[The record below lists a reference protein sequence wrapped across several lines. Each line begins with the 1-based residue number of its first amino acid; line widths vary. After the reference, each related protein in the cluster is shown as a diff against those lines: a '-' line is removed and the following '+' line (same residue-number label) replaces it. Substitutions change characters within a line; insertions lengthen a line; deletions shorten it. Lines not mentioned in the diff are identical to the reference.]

1 MATQD
6 CASPVLA
13 LVRGL
18 VEEVHPQAAPPR
30 VTLDSPFDALG
41 IGSLELAELLSRVQD
56 KFGVALPPHILASA
70 ETPRDLVAALNPAL
84 AHGRPAV
91 RTGRGVVSL
100 PATAPPASTPESAQS
115 LNDML
120 NWHVG
125 ATPDRIHL
133 RILDDAGDPANN
145 SDMSYGALHREAA
158 AVAAGLVAHDVVP
171 GEAVAIMLPTSRAY
185 FVTFAGVVLVG
196 AVPVPVYPPARP
208 SQLPDHLRRTAGI
221 LSNARATMLVTVPE
235 AVTLG
240 HLLRSNVESLR
251 HVVVP
256 ESLTRAGE
264 GATPPLPR
272 PRSEDLALL
281 QYTSGST
288 GQPKGVA
295 LTHRNLLANIRVMG
309 QAAGATGSDTF
320 VSWLPLYH
328 DMGLIG
334 AWLGCMYFGVP
345 LVVMS
350 PQAFLIRPS
359 RWLWAIHANR
369 ATMSAGPN
377 FAYELCLSK
386 IRDDEIEGLDLS
398 SWRLA
403 YNGAEPVSADTIERF
418 GDRFAPYGFR
428 REAITPVYGLAES
441 SVGLAFPPL
450 GRGPVIDRIRR
461 DVFARSG
468 QAEPA
473 RPGERDL
480 RFVACGRPLPGHE
493 IRIVDAA
500 GNELGD
506 RREGRIE
513 FRGPSATAG
522 YFNNPAA
529 TRALFRD
536 DWLDTGDLGYTVE
549 ADVYVTGRIKDM
561 IIRAGRNLHPAE
573 LEEAVGDIKGVRKGC
588 VAVFAS
594 PDPSGGPERLVV
606 MAETR
611 VLRDDARAALRSEI
625 VATTVDLL
633 GVAPDDVVL
642 APPRTVLKTSSGK
655 IRRSASR
662 TLYQAG
668 KIGARPRALW
678 WELARLRFRGAAPS
692 LRRARRAAGDVA
704 FAGYAWAVYT
714 ILGLSVAV
722 LLLVLPRARW
732 RWRVAR
738 AAVRLLARLT
748 GTAITVHGL
757 DHLPSG
763 TSIAVANHPSWI
775 DPLALAAVMPQSF
788 LFVAAEVL
796 EHQGINGFVLRRLGH
811 QFVERHER
819 EHGVAD
825 ADRLAGLVRAGQSL
839 VIFPEGRLA
848 RAPGLRPFH
857 MGAFVVAAQTGVP
870 VAPVAIR
877 GTRTV
882 LRPEHHFPRR
892 GAIDITVGE
901 PINPSG
907 NSWTAAVELQRAVR
921 EAVLRLSGEPD
932 VE

>member
-1 MATQD
+1 MANEGS
-6 CASPVLA
+6 AAPVLA

-18 VEEVHPQAAPPR
+18 VTEVHPHATPPP
-30 VTLDSPFDALG
+30 VTLDSTFDNLG
-41 IGSLELAELLSRVQD
+41 IGSLELAELLLRVQD
-56 KFGVALPPHILASA
+56 KFGVVLPPHILARA
-70 ETPRDLVAALNPAL
+70 ETPRDLVAAVARGHPAL
-84 AHGRPAV
+84 GNHRV
-91 RTGRGVVSL
+91 DDRGMVSL
-100 PATAPPASTPESAQS
+100 PVTPRGALAPETTVT
-115 LNDML
+115 LNDAF

-125 ATPDRIHL
+125 ATPDRTHI
-133 RILDDAGDPANN
+133 RILDDAGGAMDVTYA
-145 SDMSYGALHREAA
+145 ALHRESA
-158 AVAAGLVAHDVVP
+158 AVAAGLIAHDVMP
-171 GEAVAIMLPTSRAY
+171 GETVAIMLPTCRAY
-185 FVTFAGVVLVG
+185 FVIFAGVILAG

-208 SQLPDHLRRTAGI
+208 SQLADHLRRTTGI
-221 LSNARATMLVTVPE
+221 LANARATMLVTVPE

-240 HLLRSNVESLR
+240 HLLRANVESLR
-251 HVVVP
+251 HVIVP
-256 ESLTRAGE
+256 ETLTGAGE
-264 GATPPLPR
+264 DAPPSLPR
-272 PRSEDLALL
+272 PRAGDLALV

-295 LTHRNLLANIRVMG
+295 LTHSNLLANIRVMG
-309 QAAGATGSDTF
+309 QAAAASGTDRF

-350 PQAFLIRPS
+350 PQSFLIRPS

-377 FAYELCLSK
+377 FAYELCLAK
-386 IRDDEIEGLDLS
+386 VRDAEIEGLDLS

-403 YNGAEPVSADTIERF
+403 YNGAEPVSALTIERF

-428 REAITPVYGLAES
+428 REAMTPVYGLAES

-450 GRGPVIDRIRR
+450 GRGPLIDRIRR
-461 DVFARSG
+461 DVFVRSG
-468 QAEPA
+468 RAEPVK
-473 RPGERDL
+473 PGEPDL
-480 RFVACGRPLPGHE
+480 RFVACGQPLPGHE
-493 IRIVDAA
+493 IRVVDAA

-522 YFNNPAA
+522 YFNNAPA
-529 TRALFRD
+529 TRSLFHG
-536 DWLDTGDLGYTVE
+536 DWLETGDLGYM
-549 ADVYVTGRIKDM
+549 ADADLYVSGRVKDV

-573 LEEAVGDIKGVRKGC
+573 LEEAVGNLNGVRKGC

-594 PDPSGGPERLVV
+594 PDPSGGAERLVV

-611 VLRDDARAALRSEI
+611 ATGDAKRAALRSEI
-625 VATTVDLL
+625 AATAVDLL

-655 IRRSASR
+655 IRRAASQQV
-662 TLYQAG
+662 YQAG
-668 KIGARPRALW
+668 KVGVRPRAVW
-678 WELARLRFRGAAPS
+678 WELARLRLRGAAPS
-692 LRRARRAAGDVA
+692 LRRARRAAGAVA
-704 FAGYAWAVYT
+704 FAVYAWAVYAV
-714 ILGLSVAV
+714 LGLSVAV
-722 LLLVLPRARW
+722 LLLLLPRPQW
-732 RWRVAR
+732 RWKVAR
-738 AAVRLLARLT
+738 GAVRLLARLT
-748 GTAITVHGL
+748 GTPVTVHGH
-757 DHLPSG
+757 DRLPAG

-775 DPLALAAVMPQSF
+775 DPLVLAAVMPQSF
-788 LFVAAEVL
+788 HFVAGEVL
-796 EHQGINGFVLRRLGH
+796 EHQGVKGFVLRRLGH

-825 ADRLAGLVRAGQSL
+825 AGRLTALVRAGQAL

-857 MGAFVVAAQTGVP
+857 MGAFVIAAQTAVP
-870 VAPVAIR
+870 VVPVAIR
-877 GTRTV
+877 GTRTI

-892 GAIDITVGE
+892 GAVDIAVGE
-901 PINPSG
+901 PIWPSG
-907 NSWTAAVELQRAVR
+907 TDWAASVELQHAARN
-921 EAVLRLSGEPD
+921 AVLDLSGEPD

>member
-1 MATQD
+1 MTGQE
-6 CASPVLA
+6 CAPAVLA

-18 VEEVHPQAAPPR
+18 VSEVHPHAAPLT
-30 VTLDSPFDALG
+30 VTLDTPFDTLG
-41 IGSLELAELLSRVQD
+41 VGSLELAELLLRVQD
-56 KFGVALPPHILASA
+56 EFAVALPPDLLAGA
-70 ETPRDLVAALNPAL
+70 EKPRDLVAALVQAPARG
-84 AHGRPAV
+84 HPAV
-91 RTGRGVVSL
+91 RDGHG
-100 PATAPPASTPESAQS
+100 AAAPPAAAPGASVPDTAAT
-115 LNDML
+115 LNDVL
-120 NWHVG
+120 NWH
-125 ATPDRIHL
+125 AETNPDRNHVRLLDEAAGPADVTYAAL
-133 RILDDAGDPANN
+133 R
-145 SDMSYGALHREAA
+145 REAA
-158 AVAAGLVAHDVVP
+158 AAAAALVAHDVLP
-171 GEAVAIMLPTSRAY
+171 GDRVAMMLPTCREY
-185 FVTFAGVVLVG
+185 FVTFAGVVLAG

-208 SQLPDHLRRTAGI
+208 SQLADHLRRTTGI
-221 LSNARATMLVTVPE
+221 LANAGATMLITVPE

-240 HLLRSNVESLR
+240 NVLRANVESLR

-256 ESLTRAGE
+256 ESLTA
-264 GATPPLPR
+264 ATDEKLSPLPR
-272 PRSEDLALL
+272 PRPADLALV

-295 LTHRNLLANIRVMG
+295 LTHANLLANIRVMG
-309 QAAGATGSDTF
+309 RAAAASGSDTF

-345 LVVMS
+345 LAVMS

-386 IRDDEIEGLDLS
+386 VRDEEIEGLDLS

-403 YNGAEPVSADTIERF
+403 YNGAEPVSPTTIERF
-418 GDRFAPYGFR
+418 ADRFAAYGFR
-428 REAITPVYGLAES
+428 REAMTPVYGLAES

-461 DVFARSG
+461 DVFVRSG
-468 QAEPA
+468 RAEPVRLG
-473 RPGERDL
+473 RPDL
-480 RFVACGRPLPGHE
+480 RFVACGQPLPGHE

-522 YFNNPAA
+522 YFNNAPA
-529 TRALFRD
+529 TRALFRA
-536 DWLDTGDLGYTVE
+536 DWLDTGDLGYMVG
-549 ADVYVTGRIKDM
+549 ADLYVTGRIKDM

-573 LEEAVGDIKGVRKGC
+573 LEEAVGNLEDVRKGC

-611 VLRDDARAALRSEI
+611 AVRDDARAALRSEI
-625 VATTVDLL
+625 VATAVDLL

-655 IRRSASR
+655 IRRAASER
-662 TLYQAG
+662 LYATG
-668 KIGARPRALW
+668 KVGARPRAVR
-678 WELARLRFRGAAPS
+678 WELTRLRLRGVAPS
-692 LRRARRAAGDVA
+692 LRRARRAMVAAA
-704 FAGYAWAVYT
+704 FAGYAWAAYAV
-714 ILGLSVAV
+714 LGLSVAV
-722 LLLVLPRARW
+722 LMLLLPRPRW

-738 AAVRLLARLT
+738 GAVRLLARLT
-748 GTAITVHGL
+748 GTGVAVHGL
-757 DHLPSG
+757 DRLPAA

-775 DPLALAAVMPQSF
+775 DPLALATVMPESF
-788 LFVAAEVL
+788 RFVAAEVL
-796 EHQGINGFVLRRLGH
+796 ERQGINGFVLRRLGH

-819 EHGVAD
+819 EHGAAD
-825 ADRLAGLVRAGQSL
+825 ADRLAALVRGGQSL

-848 RAPGLRPFH
+848 RAPGLRSFH
-857 MGAFVVAAQTGVP
+857 MGAFAVAAQTGVP
-870 VAPVAIR
+870 AVPVAIR
-877 GTRTV
+877 GTRTI
-882 LRPEHHFPRR
+882 LRPEHHFPRK
-892 GAIDITVGE
+892 GAVEIVIGE
-901 PINPSG
+901 PILPSG
-907 NSWTAAVELQRAVR
+907 TGWAAAVELQHAARNVILDLA
-921 EAVLRLSGEPD
+921 GEPD

>member
-1 MATQD
+1 MASEE
-6 CASPVLA
+6 CGPAILA

-18 VEEVHPQAAPPR
+18 VCEVHPHAAPSS
-30 VTLDSPFDALG
+30 VTLDSPFDNLG
-41 IGSLELAELLSRVQD
+41 VGSLELAELLLRVQD

-70 ETPRDLVAALNPAL
+70 ETPRDLVAAVSRGHPAL
-84 AHGRPAV
+84 AQDRVAD
-91 RTGRGVVSL
+91 RGMVV
-100 PATAPPASTPESAQS
+100 PATAPGAAAPDTALT
-115 LNDML
+115 LNDAL

-125 ATPDRIHL
+125 ATPDRTHI
-133 RILDDAGDPANN
+133 RILDDTVGPVDV
-145 SDMSYGALHREAA
+145 SYAALHREAA
-158 AVAAGLVAHDVVP
+158 AVAAGLIAHDVMP
-171 GEAVAIMLPTSRAY
+171 GETVAIMLPTSRAY
-185 FVTFAGVVLVG
+185 FVTFAGVLLAG

-208 SQLPDHLRRTAGI
+208 SQLADHLRRTTGI
-221 LSNARATMLVTVPE
+221 LTNARATMLVTVPE

-240 HLLRSNVESLR
+240 HLLRANVESLR

-256 ESLTRAGE
+256 ESLV
-264 GATPPLPR
+264 GATEDVLAR
-272 PRSEDLALL
+272 PRADDLALV

-295 LTHRNLLANIRVMG
+295 LTHSNLLANIRVMG
-309 QAAGATGSDTF
+309 QAAAATGTDTF

-350 PQAFLIRPS
+350 PQSFLIRPS

-386 IRDDEIEGLDLS
+386 VRDAEIEGLDLS

-403 YNGAEPVSADTIERF
+403 YNGAEPVSAATIERF

-428 REAITPVYGLAES
+428 REAMTPVYGLAES

-450 GRGPVIDRIRR
+450 GRGPLIDRIRR
-461 DVFARSG
+461 DAFVRSG
-468 QAEPA
+468 WAEPA
-473 RPGERDL
+473 KPGEPDL
-480 RFVACGRPLPGHE
+480 RFVACGQPLPGHE
-493 IRIVDAA
+493 VRVVDAA

-522 YFNNPAA
+522 YFNNAPA
-529 TRALFRD
+529 TRSLFHD
-536 DWLDTGDLGYTVE
+536 GWLDTGDLGYM
-549 ADVYVTGRIKDM
+549 ADADLYVTGRVKDV

-573 LEEAVGDIKGVRKGC
+573 LEEAVGNLKGVRTGC

-606 MAETR
+606 VAETR
-611 VLRDDARAALRSEI
+611 AVREDARAALRAEI
-625 VATTVDLL
+625 EAVAVDLL

-655 IRRSASR
+655 IRRAASQQI
-662 TLYQAG
+662 YSAG
-668 KIGARPRALW
+668 KIGARPHAVW
-678 WELARLRFRGAAPS
+678 WELARLRLRGALPS
-692 LRRARRAAGDVA
+692 MRRARRAAGAVA
-704 FAGYAWAVYT
+704 FAVYAWAVYAV
-714 ILGLSVAV
+714 LGLSVV
-722 LLLVLPRARW
+722 LLLLLLPRPRW
-732 RWRVAR
+732 RWWAAR
-738 AAVRLLARLT
+738 EAVRLLARLT
-748 GTAITVHGL
+748 GTAITVRGL
-757 DHLPSG
+757 DHLPAG

-775 DPLALAAVMPQSF
+775 DPLALASVMPPSF
-788 LFVAAEVL
+788 RFVAAEAL
-796 EHQGINGFVLRRLGH
+796 EHQGLKGFVLRRLGH

-819 EHGVAD
+819 ELGVAD
-825 ADRLAGLVRAGQSL
+825 TSRLTALVRAGQSL

-848 RAPGLRPFH
+848 RAPGLRAFH
-857 MGAFVVAAQTGVP
+857 MGAFVVAAETGVP
-870 VAPVAIR
+870 LVPVAIR
-877 GTRTV
+877 GTRTI

-892 GAIDITVGE
+892 GAVDIVVGE
-901 PINPSG
+901 PIRPPG
-907 NSWTAAVELQRAVR
+907 TDWAAAVEVQRATR
-921 EAVLRLSGEPD
+921 NALLRLSGEPD